1 MTWLK
6 KRAQQREEDPSNPVA
21 AERRRLEAA
30 QKELHRAKQNTKH
43 LKANVK
49 VVKAALPPDQ
59 LGPILEDI
67 FQRKGDTK

>member
-6 KRAQQREEDPSNPVA
+6 KRADDDPTNPVA
-21 AERRRLEAA
+21 AEQRRLEAA

-49 VVKAALPPDQ
+49 AVKTALPPDQ

-67 FQRKGDTK
+67 FQRKGGKS

>member
-6 KRAQQREEDPSNPVA
+6 KRAEDDPMNPVA

-43 LKANVK
+43 LKQNVK
-49 VVKAALPPDQ
+49 VVKTALPPDQ
-59 LGPILEDI
+59 LGPILEEI
-67 FQRKGDTK
+67 FQRKGDKS